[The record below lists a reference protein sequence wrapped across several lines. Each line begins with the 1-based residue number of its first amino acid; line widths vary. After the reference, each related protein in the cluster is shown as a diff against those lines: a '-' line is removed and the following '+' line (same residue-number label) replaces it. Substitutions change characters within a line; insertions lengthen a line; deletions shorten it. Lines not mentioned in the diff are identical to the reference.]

1 MNWTGRTHPVETLAE
16 WGAPLVLAL
25 ATAWAATIAGLPFPA
40 KTACG
45 VVALLVGVVAM
56 RVAGKAPLACQVGF
70 EPATFGV
77 DAGADELLLDQPVD
91 ELLLDDP
98 LEAPDPASRVVRL
111 FDRQDPTPGELVL
124 RISDYLSD
132 QGKVPAPMPP
142 AFEQQ
147 RADASDALH
156 AALANIRANLR

>member
-1 MNWTGRTHPVETLAE
+1 MNWTGKTHPVETLAE

-25 ATAWAATIAGLPFPA
+25 ATVWAATMAGLPFLA

-56 RVAGKAPLACQVGF
+56 RVAGKAPPARQVGF
-70 EPATFGV
+70 EPAAIET
-77 DAGADELLLDQPVD
+77 DESQDELLLDHPVD

-98 LEAPDPASRVVRL
+98 LEVPDPDSRVVRL

-132 QGKVPAPMPP
+132 QGKEPAAMPP

-147 RADASDALH
+147 PADASNALH